1 MALSKPD
8 KLFTNDIYMN
18 TETTLTPVPN
28 IAVQE
33 SNNLEHFKQG
43 VDALLARR
51 SYFISQVLPRLKD
64 GQDFFTIH
72 GRKCLAKGGSEKL
85 ASIYN
90 LSAFF
95 ERDRDTLEML
105 GSPNGLVAFICN
117 LQNREGVTVGQ
128 GRGADSLDKNGNDP
142 NKTIKLAQKRAYI
155 DAVIRATGLSDIFTQ
170 DLETVYPTQPVNEH
184 SYPDER
190 EWIKTIVGE
199 QQGANEHRD
208 EQSYDSMLT
217 SRQRSY
223 LISLINSRISDE
235 DEREQRLGEIE
246 NLNRK
251 EASELIKEMCSM

>member
-1 MALSKPD
+1 
-8 KLFTNDIYMN
+8 MN
-18 TETTLTPVPN
+18 TEATLAPVTS

-33 SNNLEHFKQG
+33 PDNLERFKQG

-95 ERDRDTLEML
+95 ERDRDVLEMF

-170 DLETVYPTQPVNEH
+170 DLETVYPTDQVNEH
-184 SYPDER
+184 SYEDQR
-190 EWIKTIVGE
+190 EWVKTIVGE
-199 QQGANEHRD
+199 QQDVQRGAP
-208 EQSYDSMLT
+208 SYDSTLT
-217 SRQRSY
+217 EKQRKY
-223 LISLINSRISDE
+223 IVNLINSRISDE
-235 DEREQRLGEIE
+235 QEREQRLAEME

-251 EASELIKEMCSM
+251 EASEWIQEMCSL